1 MEDVS
6 IPLVSYE
13 ISEEEEDKN
22 DCSIIKLKNKTQ
34 KKILVSNLR
43 NFYKCHKIWSVKWS
57 NSVLSNYIL
66 ADLEF

>member
-13 ISEEEEDKN
+13 ISEEEDKN

-34 KKILVSNLR
+34 KKKYLICVISTNATKFGRLGDQIQ
-43 NFYKCHKIWSVKWS
+43 YSVTT
-57 NSVLSNYIL
+57 
-66 ADLEF
+66 F

>member
-13 ISEEEEDKN
+13 ISEEEDKN

-34 KKILVSNLR
+34 KKKYLICVISTNATKFGRLSDQIQ
-43 NFYKCHKIWSVKWS
+43 YSVTT
-57 NSVLSNYIL
+57 
-66 ADLEF
+66 F

>member
-43 NFYKCHKIWSVKWS
+43 NFYKCHKIWSVK
-57 NSVLSNYIL
+57 
-66 ADLEF
+66 